1 MWWITTMPPA
11 PVGAVG
17 VAAYASMARPPYPET
32 VVVPERKA
40 SLIVGSF
47 SWGGGVGAEPAVG
60 DATKDRDGRGQ
71 GPAFVVGEVFD
82 VG

>member
-1 MWWITTMPPA
+1 MPKQLELERASSQADIPTA
-11 PVGAVG
+11 DGLPV
-17 VAAYASMARPPYPET
+17 RPPHLSRSSELLGM
-32 VVVPERKA
+32 R
-40 SLIVGSF
+40 LD
-47 SWGGGVGAEPAVG
+47 GVGAEPAVG